1 MGTNY
6 GNRTVTF
13 HVQWSGAA
21 HNNRVW
27 IWVDYCPVEGVTPA
41 STFSPAF
48 IGAVTITAS
57 DGNVTTSTG
66 NSRGFFVAQ
75 NPATVTATLLNAGG
89 QFNWCAYGSGD
100 PPSAAANAAGGYDLY
115 GTPPFTINGTITENT
130 KTFSAGTCIESI
142 TDITG
147 NPDGIMYA
155 VAQATITGDVSNTC
169 PAETVV
175 LTAAAENA
183 TTFTWYKN
191 GVQVQSGTSAQ
202 YTVGATDIYTVQ
214 GENTGCRGT
223 VSIPYIVTISSCGAV
238 PGCPGL
244 AVVQSTLSRDG
255 YDKLNEAEKY
265 CARAGGWL
273 PSKAELLCLCEHVGD
288 VPGGLAGALWT
299 RTPYPDLDYY
309 TYVIEVPA
317 CRVVSWT
324 YNYPQ
329 SFRCVKSL

>member
-6 GNRTVTF
+6 GERTVTF
-13 HVQWSGAA
+13 LVKWSGAA

-27 IWVDYCPVEGVTPA
+27 IWVDYCPMEGVTPA

-57 DGNVTTSTG
+57 DGNVITSTG

-100 PPSAAANAAGGYDLY
+100 PPSAVANAAGGYDLY

-155 VAQATITGDVSNTC
+155 IPQATISGNATNTC
-169 PAETVV
+169 PATSVV
-175 LTAAAENA
+175 LTATAANA

-191 GVQVQSGTSAQ
+191 GVQVQSGTSSQ
-202 YTVGATDIYTVQ
+202 YTVEATDNYTVQ
-214 GENTGCRGT
+214 GENATCTGAI
-223 VSIPYIVTISSCGAV
+223 SSPFHVTISSCSHVPCCGDLMLLQTNAPSDGKGSLDAAYAYCRAHGARL
-238 PGCPGL
+238 P
-244 AVVQSTLSRDG
+244 TLR
-255 YDKLNEAEKY
+255 EAQ
-265 CARAGGWL
+265 CMCTAFTPIPGGW
-273 PSKAELLCLCEHVGD
+273 PGSMHTSAYPE
-288 VPGGLAGALWT
+288 GGLDARWIINCNTSGV
-299 RTPYPDLDYY
+299 YSNSS
-309 TYVIEVPA
+309 EVP
-317 CRVVSWT
+317 
-324 YNYPQ
+324 
-329 SFRCVKSL
+329 FRCIVSP